1 MNEIAQDASS
11 VGNALKTISMR
22 IRAMDE
28 ETGEFDDTLQTIS
41 GDIYELTHGQVSIMQ
56 DANTYKDIYTILDD
70 ISKVWDSLTDKEHAT
85 LTETLF
91 GKHRANIGSAIISNF
106 EQARKAIETME
117 NADGGAMAEMEVIMD
132 SISYRA
138 NIFKETLVGIAQNS
152 FSQDFMKSMVDSGTR
167 ILNVFDDLSPSISFI
182 LEQFATLLEFVTKLA
197 DTIGGIP
204 ILIAGI
210 GLKSIGNIKTWLYEL
225 KEVQMAING
234 ISALSTSFNGGTNM
248 FADTAVVTQYA
259 NQLRGLSA
267 QQVELALSTKLLTA
281 EQKQQIMVELG
292 LVASEDKIQSELLQ
306 TTLAQSG
313 LSAEKQ
319 KAILLE
325 LELINAT
332 TLEPIARKAC
342 TKAQLEEQLALH
354 GVTGAQAEQIMST
367 LGMSTANATATVSFG
382 LLTKSIWA
390 NIKAIGVWL
399 ISNPVG
405 WAILATTAIAG
416 VVTIVDE
423 LNVSLEEQK
432 EISEDLQQEYSDT
445 TNELSNL
452 ETELSNIKS
461 RIDELNSQ
469 EHLSFVEKEELDN
482 LEQSNFQLERRI
494 ALLKEKQELE
504 SQKTKESIQKEYQKD
519 FETYDG
525 TAATQIT
532 MTKDRS
538 VSENVDL
545 YKNLKDIYEKYQSG
559 ILSDE
564 DKDYINQLSFDYQID
579 FDNQNEMETL
589 LENNKQFLVEY
600 ANEISDYITRLEDAG
615 VSENDAFLQKL
626 QSDFEVIDRILNP
639 AIYKT
644 YDFENIVNSDTFK
657 TQTDE
662 ITKMAKDGSLSVET
676 LTNKFPELAKALS
689 DSGFSAEEAV
699 SQFYALNDELKNNSD
714 NFDNTTKSLE
724 ELQEAYDNLA
734 KSASDYTKNQK
745 SITSA
750 LEEQEKYGQISA
762 STIQDL
768 TDAGY
773 ARALSIDAE
782 TGAVTLNKSAVERL
796 NEQKREQ
803 LKLDL
808 AEERTEL
815 SQKFKDE
822 QKAINDLAE
831 EMKSANNE
839 RREAIRLEMI
849 QHGQTMSDYAE
860 LMAQID
866 GSINSL
872 DAPEFEDNTKSSDP
886 WKDEAEDKIAEI
898 QHLEAMNKITHEE
911 YINRLEEINEKYFAN
926 NKKYL
931 DDYNKYEE
939 EIYKARLDREQDLFD
954 KKIENYK
961 KLSDDAL
968 DDKITDFGV
977 SNEDVKNLEE
987 FNKEMQK
994 TWGLGNV
1001 DLTKRPKVAMD
1012 DGSTATV
1019 LSSTEFIW
1027 QGDDENGQYV
1037 AIHYTP
1043 ILPDGTVLDDKSLED
1058 YLYNTLEGSED
1069 ILKADNLGIVLKVDS
1084 NLSASEQEIKDLLN
1098 GNGISDNVQKILD
1111 DIEKWDNG
1119 LHEVQEQ
1126 WVELDNKAKSS
1137 DSATTY
1143 ANKWDYA
1150 RFQINSAI
1158 TETQNRINE
1167 LSLKKGFEDEID
1179 ELTSDLEGLYDT
1191 LDDINKQEIESQKEY
1206 IQTLKDEYS
1215 DLMDEQIDQQKKL
1228 SEEIEKSYES
1238 RISAID
1244 KQIDAIKKV
1253 SEAEERQKSILEAE
1267 KDVKEAMLE
1276 LDKAKTQ
1283 KRLVYSGNGSWQLK
1297 EDKSA
1302 VDEAKKNLEDKQE
1315 SLNEAKQ
1322 DEQIAKLEEQKELLE
1337 TQKDNSK
1344 EYYDKVVE
1352 DLESQKEAREKQ
1364 YDILVDIYEQLGG
1377 DKKQTSLNDSLV
1389 EKLTSNGDINKAV
1402 QGLTPTEMKQAITS
1416 GILTTD
1422 SNGNYAIDYSVLDKN
1437 EEAVKDNTAELEKLN
1452 NQLSGKSDAVN
1463 SNTPTYNNKNLDT
1476 EGYLIGTDGKR
1487 ILHDGKPIHAK
1498 NFSDEIAK
1506 RNTSK
1511 KMTDVV
1517 KGIGKFAGYDTMQ
1530 DLINA
1535 MITGEYTIPK
1545 SQLSNF
1551 MGSTVTPKISQN
1563 MPHMGEYMTNA
1574 VNNTAPPINF
1584 TVNVDGSA
1592 DEKTI
1597 QAMETKIGNMLISYT
1612 DKLTSSIATSSLRR
1626 QNKS

>member
-1 MNEIAQDASS
+1 
-11 VGNALKTISMR
+11 MR

-132 SISYRA
+132 SISYKT
-138 NIFKETLVGIAQNS
+138 NTFKETLVGIAQGS
-152 FSQDFMKSMVDSGTR
+152 FSQDFLKSIVDSGTR
-167 ILNVFDDLSPSISFI
+167 VLNVFDDLSPSISFI
-182 LEQFATLLEFVTKLA
+182 LEKFAALLELVTKLA

-204 ILIAGI
+204 LLIAGI
-210 GLKSIGNIKTWLYEL
+210 GLKNIGNIKTWLYEL

-234 ISALSTSFNGGTNM
+234 ISTLSTWANGGTNQ
-248 FADTAVVTQYA
+248 FVDTAVVAQYA

-267 QQVELALSTKLLTA
+267 QQVELALSTKMLTA

-292 LVASEDKIQSELLQ
+292 LVASENKIQAELLQ

-325 LELINAT
+325 LKLINAT
-332 TLEPIARKAC
+332 TLEPIARKSC

-367 LGMSTANATATVSFG
+367 LGMSTANATATVSFK
-382 LLTKSIWA
+382 LLSASILSSV
-390 NIKAIGVWL
+390 KAIGLWL
-399 ISNPVG
+399 VTNPVG
-405 WAILATTAIAG
+405 WAILAGAAIAG
-416 VVTIVDE
+416 VVTIVDK

-579 FDNQNEMETL
+579 FDNQDEMETL
-589 LENNKQFLVEY
+589 LENNKQSLVEY

-714 NFDNTTKSLE
+714 NFENQTKSLE

-808 AEERTEL
+808 AEEKTEL
-815 SQKFKDE
+815 TQKFNDE
-822 QKAINDLAE
+822 QKAIYDLAE
-831 EMKSANNE
+831 EIKSANNE

-872 DAPEFEDNTKSSDP
+872 NAPEFEDDTKSSDP

-961 KLSDDAL
+961 KLSDNAL
-968 DDKITDFGV
+968 EKYVDGDG
-977 SNEDVKNLEE
+977 NE
-987 FNKEMQK
+987 
-994 TWGLGNV
+994 
-1001 DLTKRPKVAMD
+1001 LTV
-1012 DGSTATV
+1012 
-1019 LSSTEFIW
+1019 
-1027 QGDDENGQYV
+1027 N
-1037 AIHYTP
+1037 
-1043 ILPDGTVLDDKSLED
+1043 
-1058 YLYNTLEGSED
+1058 
-1069 ILKADNLGIVLKVDS
+1069 
-1084 NLSASEQEIKDLLN
+1084 ASF
-1098 GNGISDNVQKILD
+1098 
-1111 DIEKWDNG
+1111 
-1119 LHEVQEQ
+1119 
-1126 WVELDNKAKSS
+1126 
-1137 DSATTY
+1137 
-1143 ANKWDYA
+1143 DYA
-1150 RFQINSAI
+1150 RSQINSAI

-1215 DLMDEQIDQQKKL
+1215 DLIDEQIDQQKKL
-1228 SEEIEKSYES
+1228 SEEIEKSYEN

-1244 KQIDAIKKV
+1244 KQIDALKKV

-1276 LDKAKTQ
+1276 LDKAKTK
-1283 KRLVYSGNGSWQLK
+1283 KRLVYSGDGSWQLK

-1302 VDEAKKNLEDKQE
+1302 VDEAKKNLEDKQQ
-1315 SLNEAKQ
+1315 SLEEAKQ

-1337 TQKDNSK
+1337 TQKEDSK
-1344 EYYDKVVE
+1344 AYYDKVVE
-1352 DLESQKEAREKQ
+1352 DLEEQKTAREKQ

-1377 DKKQTSLNDSLV
+1377 EKRQTSLNDSLV

-1422 SNGNYAIDYSVLDKN
+1422 SNGNYTIDYSILNKN
-1437 EEAVKDNTAELEKLN
+1437 EEAVKDNTAELEKAKSELERLN
-1452 NQLSGKSDAVN
+1452 ANIGSTQ
-1463 SNTPTYNNKNLDT
+1463 SNTASKTDLNSPHLNSD
-1476 EGYLIGTDGKR
+1476 GYLVGADGKQ
-1487 ILHDGKPIHAK
+1487 ILNDGKPIHASK
-1498 NFSDEIAK
+1498 NPALKQSEMKTADLK
-1506 RNTSK
+1506 S
-1511 KMTDVV
+1511 
-1517 KGIGKFAGYDTMQ
+1517 GKFAGYDTMKGF
-1530 DLINA
+1530 LNA
-1535 MITGEYTIPK
+1535 IMTGEYTIPT
-1545 SQLSNF
+1545 STANSMMNSNINSRI
-1551 MGSTVTPKISQN
+1551 GRDITKVP
-1563 MPHMGEYMTNA
+1563 EY
-1574 VNNTAPPINF
+1574 VNNVVNNNNAPVINQ
-1584 TVNVDGSA
+1584 TITIEGSA
-1592 DEKTI
+1592 DKKTI
-1597 QAMETKIGNMLISYT
+1597 AEFKTVMDDKFVEYT
-1612 DKLTSSIATSSLRR
+1612 QYMTQSMDTAFMR
-1626 QNKS
+1626 QINKS

>member
-1 MNEIAQDASS
+1 
-11 VGNALKTISMR
+11 
-22 IRAMDE
+22 
-28 ETGEFDDTLQTIS
+28 
-41 GDIYELTHGQVSIMQ
+41 
-56 DANTYKDIYTILDD
+56 
-70 ISKVWDSLTDKEHAT
+70 
-85 LTETLF
+85 
-91 GKHRANIGSAIISNF
+91 
-106 EQARKAIETME
+106 
-117 NADGGAMAEMEVIMD
+117 
-132 SISYRA
+132 
-138 NIFKETLVGIAQNS
+138 
-152 FSQDFMKSMVDSGTR
+152 
-167 ILNVFDDLSPSISFI
+167 
-182 LEQFATLLEFVTKLA
+182 
-197 DTIGGIP
+197 
-204 ILIAGI
+204 
-210 GLKSIGNIKTWLYEL
+210 
-225 KEVQMAING
+225 MAING

-292 LVASEDKIQSELLQ
+292 LVASENKIQAELLQ
-306 TTLAQSG
+306 TTLAQAG

-319 KAILLE
+319 KAVLDGLN
-325 LELINAT
+325 LINVT
-332 TLEPIARKAC
+332 TGEIVARKAC

-405 WAILATTAIAG
+405 WAILATAAIAG
-416 VVTIVDE
+416 VVTVVDK
-423 LNVSLEEQK
+423 LNVSLEEQQ
-432 EISEDLQQEYSDT
+432 EISEKLEDEYDDFSSKLSDVEQQLNDT
-445 TNELSNL
+445 
-452 ETELSNIKS
+452 KQ
-461 RIDELNSQ
+461 RIDELNRQ
-469 EHLSFVEKEELDN
+469 DNLTFVEQEELDKLQITN
-482 LEQSNFQLERRI
+482 EKLERQNE
-494 ALLKEKQELE
+494 LLKENQAYKG
-504 SQKTKESIQKEYQKD
+504 KEARDSIQAEYEKD
-519 FETYDG
+519 FHNGAYGSLNNRQGYIDSDLRKYADLIEIESRIYSGKQISDETADYYNENKDKI
-525 TAATQIT
+525 ATYRERLIQ
-532 MTKDRS
+532 D
-538 VSENVDL
+538 VS
-545 YKNLKDIYEKYQSG
+545 DIYSYIDRLRDNG
-559 ILSDE
+559 ATE
-564 DKDYINQLSFDYQID
+564 DDS
-579 FDNQNEMETL
+579 
-589 LENNKQFLVEY
+589 
-600 ANEISDYITRLEDAG
+600 
-615 VSENDAFLQKL
+615 FLQQL
-626 QSDFEVIDRILNP
+626 LSEAERIDRILNP
-639 AIYKT
+639 AEYKT
-644 YDFENIVNSDTFK
+644 LDFNKIIESDEFIADVQQIQKAVEDNKLSIEN
-657 TQTDE
+657 
-662 ITKMAKDGSLSVET
+662 LVEQYPE
-676 LTNKFPELAKALS
+676 LTNAFEE
-689 DSGFSAEEAV
+689 SGISAEEAV

-734 KSASDYTKNQK
+734 KSTSDYTKNQK

-750 LEEQEKYGQISA
+750 LEEQEKYGQLSA

-773 ARALSIDAE
+773 ARALSVDAE

-808 AEERTEL
+808 AEEKTEL
-815 SQKFKDE
+815 TQKFKDE
-822 QKAINDLAE
+822 QKAIYDLAE

-872 DAPEFEDNTKSSDP
+872 NAPEFEDDTKSSDP
-886 WKDEAEDKIAEI
+886 WKDEAEEKIAEI

-911 YINRLEEINEKYFAN
+911 YISRLEEINEKYFAN

-961 KLSDDAL
+961 KLSDNAL
-968 DDKITDFGV
+968 DKYVDGDG
-977 SNEDVKNLEE
+977 
-987 FNKEMQK
+987 KE
-994 TWGLGNV
+994 
-1001 DLTKRPKVAMD
+1001 LTV
-1012 DGSTATV
+1012 
-1019 LSSTEFIW
+1019 
-1027 QGDDENGQYV
+1027 N
-1037 AIHYTP
+1037 
-1043 ILPDGTVLDDKSLED
+1043 
-1058 YLYNTLEGSED
+1058 
-1069 ILKADNLGIVLKVDS
+1069 
-1084 NLSASEQEIKDLLN
+1084 ASF
-1098 GNGISDNVQKILD
+1098 
-1111 DIEKWDNG
+1111 
-1119 LHEVQEQ
+1119 
-1126 WVELDNKAKSS
+1126 
-1137 DSATTY
+1137 
-1143 ANKWDYA
+1143 DYA
-1150 RFQINSAI
+1150 RSQIKSAI
-1158 TETQNRINE
+1158 TETQKRINE
-1167 LSLKKGFEDEID
+1167 LSLKTGFEDEID
-1179 ELTSDLEGLYDT
+1179 ELKSDLDDLYDT

-1228 SEEIEKSYES
+1228 SEEIEKSYEN

-1244 KQIDAIKKV
+1244 KQIDALKKV

-1276 LDKAKTQ
+1276 LDKAKMNN
-1283 KRLVYSGNGSWQLK
+1283 RLVYSGDGSWQLK

-1302 VDEAKKNLEDKQE
+1302 IDEAKKNLEDKQQ
-1315 SLNEAKQ
+1315 SLEEAKQ

-1422 SNGNYAIDYSVLDKN
+1422 SNGDYAIDYSILDKN
-1437 EEAVKDNTAELEKLN
+1437 EQAVNDNTAELEKLN
-1452 NQLSGKSDAVN
+1452 NQLSDKSDTVD
-1463 SNTPTYNNKNLDT
+1463 SNTPTYNNKNLDA

-1487 ILHDGKPIHAK
+1487 VLNDGKPIHAK

-1551 MGSTVTPKISQN
+1551 MGATINPNISQN
-1563 MPHMGEYMTNA
+1563 IPRMGEYITNA

-1597 QAMETKIGNMLISYT
+1597 AKMKTEISKTLVEYTKYFGQEYGHEFM
-1612 DKLTSSIATSSLRR
+1612 RR
-1626 QNKS
+1626 QSK

>member
-22 IRAMDE
+22 IRAMNE
-28 ETGEFDDTLQTIS
+28 ETGEFDDTLKTIS
-41 GDIYELTHGQVSIMQ
+41 GDIFDLTRGQVSIMQ
-56 DANTYKDIYTILDD
+56 DDNTYKDIYTILDD
-70 ISKVWDSLTDKEHAT
+70 ISKVWGSLTDKEHAT

-132 SISYRA
+132 SISYRV
-138 NIFKETLVGIAQNS
+138 NTLKETLVGIAQGS
-152 FSQDFMKSMVDSGTR
+152 FSQDFLKSMVDSGTR

-182 LEQFATLLEFVTKLA
+182 LEKFASLLEIVTKLA
-197 DTIGGIP
+197 DAIGGIP
-204 ILIAGI
+204 TLMLGI

-225 KEVQMAING
+225 KEVQIAING
-234 ISALSTSFNGGTNM
+234 ISALSTWANGGTNQ
-248 FADTAVVTQYA
+248 FADSAVVTQYA

-342 TKAQLEEQLALH
+342 TKAQLEEKLALH
-354 GVTGAQAEQIMST
+354 GVTGVQTEQIMST

-416 VVTIVDE
+416 VVTVVDN
-423 LNVSLEEQK
+423 LNVSLEKQK

-494 ALLKEKQELE
+494 DLLKEKQELE
-504 SQKTKESIQKEYQKD
+504 SKKTKESIQKEYQKD

-538 VSENVDL
+538 VSENVNL

-579 FDNQNEMETL
+579 FDNQDEMETL
-589 LENNKQFLVEY
+589 LENNKQSLVEY

-626 QSDFEVIDRILNP
+626 QSDFEAIDRILNP

-676 LTNKFPELAKALS
+676 LINKFPELVKVLS

-750 LEEQEKYGQISA
+750 LEEQEKYGQLSA
-762 STIQDL
+762 STIQNL

-773 ARALSIDAE
+773 ARALSIDAK

-808 AEERTEL
+808 AEEKTEL
-815 SQKFKDE
+815 TQKFKDE
-822 QKAINDLAE
+822 QEAIYDLAE

-872 DAPEFEDNTKSSDP
+872 GAPEFEDNTKSSDP

-911 YINRLEEINEKYFAN
+911 YINRLEDINEKYFAN

-939 EIYKARLDREQDLFD
+939 EVYKARLDREQDLFD

-961 KLSDDAL
+961 KLSDNAL
-968 DDKITDFGV
+968 
-977 SNEDVKNLEE
+977 
-987 FNKEMQK
+987 NKY
-994 TWGLGNV
+994 V
-1001 DLTKRPKVAMD
+1001 D
-1012 DGSTATV
+1012 G
-1019 LSSTEFIW
+1019 
-1027 QGDDENGQYV
+1027 
-1037 AIHYTP
+1037 
-1043 ILPDGTVLDDKSLED
+1043 
-1058 YLYNTLEGSED
+1058 
-1069 ILKADNLGIVLKVDS
+1069 
-1084 NLSASEQEIKDLLN
+1084 N
-1098 GNGISDNVQKILD
+1098 GN
-1111 DIEKWDNG
+1111 
-1119 LHEVQEQ
+1119 
-1126 WVELDNKAKSS
+1126 ELTVNASF
-1137 DSATTY
+1137 
-1143 ANKWDYA
+1143 DYA
-1150 RFQINSAI
+1150 RSQINSAI

-1167 LSLKKGFEDEID
+1167 LSLKTGFEDEID
-1179 ELTSDLEGLYDT
+1179 DLTSDLEDLYDT

-1228 SEEIEKSYES
+1228 SEEIEKSYEN

-1244 KQIDAIKKV
+1244 KQIDALNKV

-1276 LDKAKTQ
+1276 LDKAKTK
-1283 KRLVYSGNGSWQLK
+1283 KRLVYSGDGSWHLK

-1389 EKLTSNGDINKAV
+1389 AKLTANGDINKAV
-1402 QGLTPTEMKQAITS
+1402 QGLTPTELQQAFTS

-1422 SNGNYAIDYSVLDKN
+1422 SNGDYAIDYSIRGEN
-1437 EEAVKDNTAELEKLN
+1437 QQAVKDNTAELEKAKSELASLN
-1452 NQLSGKSDAVN
+1452 ANIGSTQ
-1463 SNTPTYNNKNLDT
+1463 SNTASKTDLNSPHLNSD
-1476 EGYLIGTDGKR
+1476 GYFVGADGKQ
-1487 ILHDGKPIHAK
+1487 ILNDGKPIHAAK
-1498 NFSDEIAK
+1498 NTALKQSEMKTADLK
-1506 RNTSK
+1506 S
-1511 KMTDVV
+1511 
-1517 KGIGKFAGYDTMQ
+1517 GKFAGYDTMQ

-1551 MGSTVTPKISQN
+1551 MGATISPKISQN
-1563 MPHMGEYMTNA
+1563 MPRMGEYMTNA